1 VHEAVKRR
9 TRPPPVAALLLALV
23 AVAGARPARAH
34 IELVPTLVN
43 RYLTLDLRED
53 RLHLQLSLL
62 YGDLP
67 ALEERR
73 RMDGDGDGRLS
84 EREIGQARRAFARS
98 APQLLGLRIDGAE
111 VKIAPTA
118 TLATS
123 GQNAV
128 SPTPLQLDL
137 TAVLELPPGTRR
149 LEVMMGPDLPR
160 MGETELVLDPGQ
172 QWRLLASE
180 SPPGRPTATPATRF
194 TFPAGSKP
202 TSEGQQLAF
211 VLAHEPGGPPANRGR
226 LGVLGAILGALVL
239 AAIALAAARLRSSGR
254 DGHEHR

>member
-1 VHEAVKRR
+1 MA
-9 TRPPPVAALLLALV
+9 PLLLVLVLV
-23 AVAGARPARAH
+23 APARPVRAH

-43 RYLTLDLRED
+43 RYLTVDLRQD

-84 EREIGQARRAFARS
+84 QREIGQARRAFARS
-98 APQLLGLRIDGAE
+98 APQLLGLRLDGAE
-111 VKIAPTA
+111 VKLGPTA

-123 GQNAV
+123 GQDTV
-128 SPTPLQLDL
+128 SPTPMQLDL
-137 TAVLELPPGTRR
+137 SAVLDLPPDTRR

-160 MGETELVLDPGQ
+160 MGETELVIDPGQ

-180 SPPGRPTATPATRF
+180 NPPGSPTATAVTRF
-194 TFPAGSKP
+194 TFPAG
-202 TSEGQQLAF
+202 GQPASGGRRLAF
-211 VLAHEPGGPPANRGR
+211 VLAHEPGGSPAGSGR
-226 LGVLGAILGALVL
+226 LRVLAAILAALVL
-239 AAIALAAARLRSSGR
+239 AAIVLAAARLRSSKR
-254 DGHEHR
+254 DGHERM